1 MNEQPIVI
9 SDNAKNDFNS
19 ENQQQTQDYNE
30 ANEQLKQETQDA
42 KGKLYDEIE
51 KFNKIDHA
59 ELPEDQE
66 EDPRSK
72 KFTVKD
78 PKKQGSHYVY
88 SVTGIDEDGE
98 FTCTRRFN
106 EFFTLRSVLHQ
117 RWPGIY
123 IPAIPEKKTWG
134 NKEDDFIDERRNL
147 LERFMKELAKFDYL
161 IYSKEF
167 KIFTRQQGEIT
178 KVLTTLTKQTPS

>member
-1 MNEQPIVI
+1 M
-9 SDNAKNDFNS
+9 
-19 ENQQQTQDYNE
+19 
-30 ANEQLKQETQDA
+30 
-42 KGKLYDEIE
+42 YDEIE

-72 KFTVKD
+72 KFSVKD

-88 SVTGIDEDGE
+88 SVSGIDEDGE

-106 EFFTLRSVLHQ
+106 EFFTLRAVLHQ

-167 KIFTRQQGEIT
+167 KIFSRQQGEVN
-178 KVLTTLTKQTPS
+178 KVLTTLTKQTPSQILEKYKLNFKVDEETDEKTLHQYREKINQM